1 MCTRVYT
8 IVYTRVQLC
17 IHACTLHRSRYVLCR
32 ALMYVFLGGANTWCT
47 RDTVKIPFDMKRCP
61 TKDTTRGACEKSS
74 CIALEGLS
82 L

>member
-1 MCTRVYT
+1 
-8 IVYTRVQLC
+8 
-17 IHACTLHRSRYVLCR
+17 
-32 ALMYVFLGGANTWCT
+32 MYVFLGGGANTWCT
-47 RDTVKIPFDMKRCP
+47 RDTVKIPFDMKRYP

>member
-32 ALMYVFLGGANTWCT
+32 ALMYVFLGGVTLGAPE
-47 RDTVKIPFDMKRCP
+47 I
-61 TKDTTRGACEKSS
+61 RGRYS
-74 CIALEGLS
+74 LS
-82 L
+82 YEIVAP